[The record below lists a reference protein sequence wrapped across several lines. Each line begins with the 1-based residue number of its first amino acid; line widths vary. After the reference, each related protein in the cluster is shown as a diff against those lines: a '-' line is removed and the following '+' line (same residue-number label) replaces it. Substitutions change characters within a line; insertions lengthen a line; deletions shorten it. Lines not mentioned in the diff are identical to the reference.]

1 MRITGGQVFDL
12 EQGFVSRDVCFD
24 GEKLEQS
31 SADGKT
37 YDASGCYVIPGL
49 TDLHFHGCVGEDFSD
64 ATPDGLQKMADYELS
79 RGVTQICPAGMT
91 LGEDQ
96 LTRICENAA
105 AHRAKNPGGAELVG
119 LHLEGPFL
127 CKAKKGAQ
135 NEAFLHDPDPAMLH
149 RLQEAAQGMVK
160 LVTLAAEQ
168 PGALEFIQG
177 ARQDGVT
184 VSLGHTTADY
194 DTACAAYKAGARQAT
209 HLFNAMPPFTHRAPG
224 VVGAAFDYPEVKVEL
239 ISDGVHIHPSVVR
252 AVFRLFGKDRVI
264 LISDSLRATG
274 MPDGRYPFGGQEIEV
289 HGNRATMV
297 GDPDTLAGSVSDLM
311 ACMCTAV
318 SFGIPLADAVTAAAV
333 NPAKALGIYDR
344 VGSLDVGKDA
354 NVAVLDQNLELKAV
368 LFRGELVSGSL

>member
-1 MRITGGQVFDL
+1 MKITNALVFDPK
-12 EQGFVSRDVCFD
+12 EGFVARDFCVKD
-24 GEKLEQS
+24 GLISEDALGPI
-31 SADGKT
+31 SAH
-37 YDASGCYVIPGL
+37 GCYVIPGL

-79 RGVTQICPAGMT
+79 RGITQICPAGMT

-96 LTRICENAA
+96 LTKICQNAA
-105 AHRAKNPGGAELVG
+105 AHRAKNAGGAELVG

-127 CKAKKGAQ
+127 SGAKKGAQ
-135 NEAFLHDPDPAMLH
+135 NAAYIHDPDAAMLH
-149 RLQEAAQGMVK
+149 RLQEAAGGLVK
-160 LVTLAAEQ
+160 LVTLAPEQ
-168 PGALEFIQG
+168 PNSLEFIQS

-194 DTACAAYKAGARQAT
+194 DTASAAYKAGARQAT

-239 ISDGVHIHPSVVR
+239 ICDGVHIHPAVVR
-252 AVFRLFGKDRVI
+252 AVFKLFGSDRVI

-289 HGNRATMV
+289 HGNRATMAD
-297 GDPDTLAGSVSDLM
+297 DPNTLAGSVSDLM
-311 ACMCTAV
+311 ACLKTAV

-333 NPAKALGIYDR
+333 NPAKVLGIYNR
-344 VGSLDVGKDA
+344 LGSLDIGKEA
-354 NVAVLDQNLELKAV
+354 NAAILDEHLDLKAV
-368 LFRGELVSGSL
+368 LYHGEVVAGAL